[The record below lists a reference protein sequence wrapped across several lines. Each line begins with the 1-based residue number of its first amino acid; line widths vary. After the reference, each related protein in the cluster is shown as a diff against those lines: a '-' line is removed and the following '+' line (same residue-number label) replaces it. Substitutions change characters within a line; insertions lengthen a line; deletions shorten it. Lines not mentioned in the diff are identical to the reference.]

1 MDTAQHEFA
10 QALVAAYRTGIALDA
25 QPWQDSVKGAPA
37 AYAVQDAVAS
47 ELGWW
52 RPGDIAGYWKSGG
65 ASRMATLTHAG
76 LPPACVRGDGAD
88 YSDLSLHKPGI
99 EAEIALRLARAVT
112 PEEAAQLGEQD
123 VDALIDAMTVSVEL
137 VDSRLEQAAEAPALL
152 RLADSQSHAGLVL
165 GDWVPYVRQPWHQQV
180 CEIYIDDEA
189 PQEHMGTHSLEDPAW
204 LLPTWLRHL
213 TRHGGT
219 VPAGT
224 VVTTGTW
231 NGVNVVQPG
240 TRVAVTFPGIGSVSM
255 RV

>member
-1 MDTAQHEFA
+1 MTQAIGPCVIPRRNARCSTPSSQKKQAASISGMLAPTISAGVMHATAFLVDQIVRVLFDFA
-10 QALVAAYRTGIALDA
+10 C
-25 QPWQDSVKGAPA
+25 
-37 AYAVQDAVAS
+37 
-47 ELGWW
+47 E
-52 RPGDIAGYWKSGG
+52 
-65 ASRMATLTHAG
+65 
-76 LPPACVRGDGAD
+76 
-88 YSDLSLHKPGI
+88 
-99 EAEIALRLARAVT
+99 RLFRV
-112 PEEAAQLGEQD
+112 PNPFIEQD